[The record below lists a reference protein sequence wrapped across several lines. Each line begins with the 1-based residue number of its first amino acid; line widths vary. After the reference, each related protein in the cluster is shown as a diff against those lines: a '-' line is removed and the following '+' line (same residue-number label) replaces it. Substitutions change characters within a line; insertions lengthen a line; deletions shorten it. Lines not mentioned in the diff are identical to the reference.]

1 MRRRPF
7 RAARRVIKALWT
19 APLAFRIGVG
29 VAALVGLAFSVNWT
43 YQVARK
49 PAELLFPV
57 SGVLAKT
64 PLETWRQYRPLFR
77 AHSTAV
83 MTPEFLAAL
92 AQLEG
97 AGNPMARTYWRW
109 RASTDPFEV
118 YRPASSAVGMYQ
130 LTDATFSEARRYCIR
145 DNAVVSEGAWHD
157 WSSCWFNS
165 LYTRVVPSHAVEMTS
180 AFLDRRVAETL
191 ARQPIGEATLEQ
203 KQDLAAII
211 HLCGAAAG
219 DVFAKQNFRLSAGR
233 RCGEHDVRAYLA
245 QLHAMKR
252 IFVRLVQAD

>member
-1 MRRRPF
+1 MRRRHF
-7 RAARRVIKALWT
+7 RAARRALRALWA
-19 APLAFRIGVG
+19 APLAIRIGVG
-29 VAALVGLAFSVNWT
+29 LTALVALAFSINWT

-57 SGVLAKT
+57 SGVLAKA
-64 PLETWRQYRPLFR
+64 PVETWRQYRPIFR

-92 AQLEG
+92 AQIEG

-109 RASTDPFEV
+109 RATTDPFEV

-130 LTDATFSEARRYCIR
+130 MTDATFSEARRFCIR
-145 DNAVVSEGAWHD
+145 DNAVVAEGAWHD
-157 WSSCWFNS
+157 WNSCWFNS

-180 AFLDRRVAETL
+180 AFLDRRVTETL
-191 ARQPIGEATLEQ
+191 ARQHIGDATLEQ
-203 KQDLAAII
+203 KQDLAAVV
-211 HLCGAAAG
+211 HLCGGTAG
-219 DVFAKQNFRLSAGR
+219 DAFAKQSFRVSTGQ
-233 RCGEHDVRAYLA
+233 RCGEHDVWAYLA

-252 IFVRLVQAD
+252 IFVRHAQAD

>member
-1 MRRRPF
+1 MRHLRF
-7 RAARRVIKALWT
+7 RAARRAFKALRAT
-19 APLAFRIGVG
+19 PLAFRIGIG
-29 VAALVGLAFSVNWT
+29 FATLVALAFCVNWT

-64 PLETWRQYRPLFR
+64 PSETWRQYRPLFR
-77 AHSTAV
+77 AHSTVV

-97 AGNPMARTYWRW
+97 AGNPIARTYWRW
-109 RASTDPFEV
+109 RATTDPFDV

-130 LTDATFSEARRYCIR
+130 MTDATFGEARRYCIR
-145 DNAVVSEGAWHD
+145 DNAVATEGAWHD
-157 WSSCWFNS
+157 WRSCWFNS
-165 LYTRVVPSHAVEMTS
+165 LYARVVPSHAVEMTS
-180 AFLDRRVAETL
+180 AFLDRRVAQTL
-191 ARQPIGEATLEQ
+191 ERHGIAGATLEQ
-203 KQDLAAII
+203 KQDLAAVI
-211 HLCGAAAG
+211 HLCGVAAG
-219 DVFAKQNFRLSAGR
+219 DTFAKRDFRLSAGQ

-252 IFVRLVQAD
+252 IFGRLAQAE